1 MNFEQR
7 VLKFIVK
14 NKLIAPRRAVVVGVS
29 GGADS
34 MALLQSLS
42 SLRHDLGVQLH
53 AAHFNHRLRPQAGE
67 DERFVAAWCRQ
78 LNIPLTVGRRPG
90 GKIRHLSE
98 DDARR
103 LRLEFFIKTALRLKA
118 QSVALA
124 HTRNDLAE
132 TVLMRL
138 IRGSGLYGLRAILP
152 RRCIEGVFFVRPLMG
167 VSRLDVEDYLR
178 GKKIPFCTDATNR
191 RTVYERNKV
200 RLHLLPLLVRKYNPQ
215 IINTLSDFA
224 ATALDDYEFLSM
236 HARKQFEK
244 NVIISGKKVKMSLK
258 SIRRQHPAMRRLIF
272 RQMAE
277 ILTKDPAALDF
288 EHIHALENL
297 AAPSGQAIVDLPYYL
312 KAVKTKKFLELY
324 DSKQKGHAEN

>member
-7 VLKFIVK
+7 IFQFIGK
-14 NKLIAPRRAVVVGVS
+14 NKLMAPRGRVVIGVS

-34 MALLQSLS
+34 MALLLALAG
-42 SLRHDLGVQLH
+42 LRHDLGVQLH
-53 AAHFNHRLRPQAGE
+53 AAHFNHKFRPEALR
-67 DERFVAAWCRQ
+67 DERFVANWCKR

-90 GKIRHLSE
+90 RKIRHLSE
-98 DDARR
+98 DDARQM
-103 LRLEFFIKTALRLKA
+103 RLEFFVKTALGSKA

-167 VSRLDVEDYLR
+167 VNRLDVEDYL
-178 GKKIPFCTDATNR
+178 KAQKIPFCADATNR
-191 RTVYERNKV
+191 QTVYERNKV
-200 RLHLLPLLVRKYNPQ
+200 RLHLLPLLSREHNPQ
-215 IINTLSDFA
+215 IINALSDLA
-224 ATALDDYEFLSM
+224 ATAGEDYEFLSM

-244 NVIISGKKVKMSLK
+244 NVIISDKKVKMDLK
-258 SIRRQHPAMRRLIF
+258 SIRRQHPAMLRLMF

-277 ILTKDPAALDF
+277 ILTKDPAVLTF

-297 AAPSGQAIVDLPYYL
+297 AAQSGHGMVDLPHHL
-312 KAVKTKKFLELY
+312 KANKTQEFLELY
-324 DSKQKGHAEN
+324 YA